1 MGYLFGLES
10 PILQYRGY
18 DREDGGST
26 CRSISDTLL
35 KNVDK
40 NFQKQLQDYFL
51 KNNTYDGV
59 TLKHEVI
66 DITPE
71 GEVQIFIDSLYTR
84 NETTRPIYNYPTNYL
99 GKYCCEVRFMQY
111 IVPKIESNSA
121 VLRTGKSYFNLP
133 AGTTAFWDDNTQT
146 CRVKP
151 IATPS
156 DSCATT
162 FKIVLNPN
170 GNDGSIFNVGKDD
183 TDCVLNIE
191 FDYLFKYDCAKLG
204 EIAMN
209 GQEDSTSEINILR
222 QQIAQQQ
229 VKCEAITQEI
239 DTLNNKY
246 RNTAYSV
253 ECTNFASLLTPRTAV
268 IPLDFDIAY
277 NCNDSSRIGITASI
291 SNITGGYP
299 PYQIQGTFAYKN
311 QAAALAN
318 TSWVNYTDNNII
330 SCYLGIDNWFAIRD
344 SKGNVFTKSI
354 FPLCAQA
361 PTTPTTTTTTTG
373 AGGTSTTNGTT
384 TTTRTPSY
392 PDVETGYIPS
402 PYLPDWEPRII
413 WYNDPYTRN
422 TTYNYTT
429 KPYVNPITPT
439 RIVSTNNFNNTGFG
453 DITNISPF
461 AFYEFGDIATKTIF
475 CITEPDGLTEWNRI
489 LGYVN
494 YQKFINGDPTSY
506 TCEQVAT
513 LYKLQETNGAVYLT
527 ECTTPFGTKTS
538 IKNQIDTKVKEQ
550 TNCNAE
556 IARLNAQL
564 TSLLNQPVTQTSCKT
579 ILDALETLDVS
590 FVLDVV
596 ESDGSLTT
604 VLEQELF
611 PSIGSGNLYDYL
623 LEKQDSSGF
632 YICGTPNQE
641 ELVWADADECYSI
654 IYRKDEFYGPSAPL
668 GFYLFECTGR
678 ITMGDVCNVSSCR
691 FTKDMLG
698 RGLYNQS
705 GYDFT
710 EIETFKAS
718 LSPKVFS
725 SQWLKYS
732 EVITDTNIL
741 ETIANKKIKI
751 SLKVNNT
758 CSDICVMLDDI
769 KLNKECVNGTEGAVT
784 LTKSPGFNLT
794 KIVDNKKAWNSN
806 TSYVNREFVISN
818 ATGGTTIRNTDYG
831 VLDERLVINT
841 KEIDLNMNIASAIET
856 DVWCYVNDNNDILNV
871 YSALCVNSTSVTFS
885 CPNGY
890 TQSPSNDSC
899 YSSSTIAATYSGTM
913 FTAYTGQKFT
923 SYNNLGA
930 RFYGNI
936 DNYNFPITL
945 PSGTVVDSSSV
956 PIPIQKTV
964 SSGNTFWANDAMNY
978 SDGRLNDAGVWGTY
992 LPNPSGGGT
1001 NYPEFKWIGFTVC
1014 IDIPEP
1020 KTYYLGLAS
1029 DNWLRFKINGELIV
1043 SFTVTD
1049 GRNFNYLHVFPI
1061 SIPSGPTIIEME
1073 GYNAGSQAA
1082 FVAEIYDPNSLEEL
1096 TASTST
1102 GTTGLIFS
1110 TKQMIGSEFLL
1121 SVTNG
1126 YSCPDG
1132 YSLNNCSGGTPV
1144 CTSIGRSVISA
1155 ATGTTIVKTDSC
1167 GCGTDCISYSSL
1179 TSTKLTNIPSDVN
1192 FKEIISTE
1200 MIDVKNRKTISKY
1213 ATLRAFYDKYLQSS
1227 LYTTNVSLAYTY
1239 DKMRS
1244 LTDMVGNYWTDVVEQ
1259 VIPSTTIWGNTIIY
1273 GNTLFDQQKFQY
1285 KTGNLE
1291 TCINGFEHPSNTSWD
1306 FLNDCVFDQ
1315 IQKFYSTCGG
1325 CETGTCDGET
1335 STISMVDFMDDP
1347 RAIPTPSELDTWSS
1361 LNCAECNYSSLTSVA
1376 DSYADAYGI
1385 LTDDLWTDI
1394 RAQRDAYLKDMA
1406 QYNLNSNLGFCPEDM
1421 ANNSYVPDIESFK
1434 KILEPTSPF
1443 YNQTFA
1449 WPFNFWFKGAPKKL
1463 RSYKPHKAS
1472 LDAWWYNDPYSPEP
1486 LGAILS
1492 PYTDDVRYI
1501 KSVSTTAELP
1511 LVGQAGD
1518 MILVGTTNSNTGY
1531 GWDPRTSSWSTYVYD
1546 IFANGVGLSRSE
1558 RRNAAQKALNQ
1569 FLLAQKPFLW
1579 ANNYLLLHPFKK
1591 WAMQNATPVTGKQII
1606 ETNGSCLPC
1615 IYQNTYDCQ
1624 TITTFCLGERS
1635 NLSEFTC
1642 GETQPLVSYTDMRRL
1657 DFMDDLTV
1665 MPSFH
1670 NMDTLPYTSG
1680 TVDYSSTATLFG
1692 KSGEFD
1698 GLDYNTYYRGEA
1710 QAIKDL
1716 EEEIIHGMALGF
1728 DITEFPTLS
1737 YGELLDDRFDVN
1749 KTAGQFKGR
1758 IKKVKHLWWRV
1769 ASWYET
1775 WTASTYTTHNKTL
1788 KQILPN
1794 VIDFKYLKAVANS
1807 SLLPSTGNAGDLIC
1821 VGTPSSYVGY
1831 AWDPILNSWSSSFY
1845 TFIDDEILTQRVAF
1859 RTASIKAKNELM
1871 LALRPFLFANE
1882 YILGHGLKTWMY
1894 GDAKNFDPSTR
1905 KGSDVIYNYNNNL
1918 PLGLP
1923 PEYVITASTYTI
1935 PSYTADPYTIIY

>member
-1 MGYLFGLES
+1 MGYLLF
-10 PILQYRGY
+10 
-18 DREDGGST
+18 
-26 CRSISDTLL
+26 
-35 KNVDK
+35 KNVAE
-40 NFQKQLQDYFL
+40 NFTTQQYNYYLA
-51 KNNTYDGV
+51 NNTYDGL
-59 TLKHEVI
+59 TFKHEVI

-71 GEVQIFIDSLYTR
+71 GEIQIFIEPSYTR
-84 NETTRPIYNYPTNYL
+84 GSIKILNYSTNYL
-99 GKYCCEVRFMQY
+99 GKYCCEKQFTQF
-111 IVPKIESNSA
+111 IVPTIEKLS
-121 VLRTGKSYFNLP
+121 VDMTGKSYFNLP

-384 TTTRTPSY
+384 TTTTRTPSY

-422 TTYNYTT
+422 TTYNYTN

-461 AFYEFGDIATKTIF
+461 AFYEFNDVATKTIF

-489 LGYVN
+489 IGYVN

-513 LYKLQETNGAVYLT
+513 LYKLQETNGAIYLT
-527 ECTTPFGTKTS
+527 ECTTPFGTKTN
-538 IKNQIDTKVKEQ
+538 IKNQIDAKVKEQ

-641 ELVWADADECYSI
+641 ELVWADANECYSI

-794 KIVDNKKAWNSN
+794 KIVDNKKSWNSN

-936 DNYNFPITL
+936 DNYTFPITL

-1082 FVAEIYDPNSLEEL
+1082 FVAEIYDPNSLEDL

-1192 FKEIISTE
+1192 FKEIVSTE

-1325 CETGTCDGET
+1325 CEGGNCNDYFSITL
-1335 STISMVDFMDDP
+1335 IDFMDDP
-1347 RAIPTPSELDTWSS
+1347 YTMPTDKELSSFVSSTCGECDYTSLQTVIDSHDTEATLDLLGIASS
-1361 LNCAECNYSSLTSVA
+1361 QFNSFQRQALEYNELNV
-1376 DSYADAYGI
+1376 
-1385 LTDDLWTDI
+1385 
-1394 RAQRDAYLKDMA
+1394 
-1406 QYNLNSNLGFCPEDM
+1406 LGFCNDDLIQH
-1421 ANNSYVPDIESFK
+1421 YPDINLILKYTATSTSFSFPNNFFYK
-1434 KILEPTSPF
+1434 GKPRKVRGYRRPKAITS
-1443 YNQTFA
+1443 
-1449 WPFNFWFKGAPKKL
+1449 
-1463 RSYKPHKAS
+1463 SS
-1472 LDAWWYNDPYSPEP
+1472 WY
-1486 LGAILS
+1486 GGIGFVLS
-1492 PYTDDVRYI
+1492 AYTDDVRYI
-1501 KSVSTTAELP
+1501 KSVKTAAELP
-1511 LVGQAGD
+1511 TVGNAGD
-1518 MILVGTTNSNTGY
+1518 LIMVGTPTSHVGY
-1531 GWDPRTSSWSTYVYD
+1531 AWDPRTNEWSTTLYTYINDD
-1546 IFANGVGLSRSE
+1546 ILGEARE
-1558 RRNAAQKALNQ
+1558 KENAFLKAKNEL
-1569 FLLAQKPFLW
+1569 FLAMKPFTW
-1579 ANNYLLLHPFKK
+1579 ANNYLLLHPIKK
-1591 WAMQNATPVTGKQII
+1591 WVLQNAPIVTGKEII
-1606 ETNGSCLPC
+1606 ESKGSVLPCPYKIEPYECTLDSFCGPFKYVEEPNCNDAEIQPYINFRNLDLMDSLNNMPSGSDMDLLYYTGTSCDFSSIDTLRPNKGPNGSGDFGDTTLEY
-1615 IYQNTYDCQ
+1615 ITYVNEQEQNINDIVDGLYLGFKKSDFPSVNYNQ
-1624 TITTFCLGERS
+1624 PIQPIT
-1635 NLSEFTC
+1635 NLSKYYSSGT
-1642 GETQPLVSYTDMRRL
+1642 MRRIKYTWWSRASAYTEWN
-1657 DFMDDLTV
+1657 TV
-1665 MPSFH
+1665 NYP
-1670 NMDTLPYTSG
+1670 T
-1680 TVDYSSTATLFG
+1680 
-1692 KSGEFD
+1692 
-1698 GLDYNTYYRGEA
+1698 
-1710 QAIKDL
+1710 
-1716 EEEIIHGMALGF
+1716 HGVPL
-1728 DITEFPTLS
+1728 
-1737 YGELLDDRFDVN
+1737 
-1749 KTAGQFKGR
+1749 
-1758 IKKVKHLWWRV
+1758 
-1769 ASWYET
+1769 
-1775 WTASTYTTHNKTL
+1775 
-1788 KQILPN
+1788 
-1794 VIDFKYLKAVANS
+1794 S
-1807 SLLPSTGNAGDLIC
+1807 SLLSGVSDVKYLSAVSTVSELPTTASKGDLIM
-1821 VGTPSSYVGY
+1821 VGTPTSHVGY
-1831 AWDPILNSWSSSFY
+1831 AWDPILNSWS
-1845 TFIDDEILTQRVAF
+1845 TALHDFIEDQIFIQRRLQKQDSMDKKRNMVL
-1859 RTASIKAKNELM
+1859 SIKPMLWASEYFISDMTRNWQLSNVSGYTVNTIPELI
-1871 LALRPFLFANE
+1871 ATN
-1882 YILGHGLKTWMY
+1882 G
-1894 GDAKNFDPSTR
+1894 
-1905 KGSDVIYNYNNNL
+1905 VNL
-1918 PLGLP
+1918 PP
-1923 PEYVITASTYTI
+1923 KYSITASTHTL
-1935 PSYTADPYTIIY
+1935 SGFTATTIIY